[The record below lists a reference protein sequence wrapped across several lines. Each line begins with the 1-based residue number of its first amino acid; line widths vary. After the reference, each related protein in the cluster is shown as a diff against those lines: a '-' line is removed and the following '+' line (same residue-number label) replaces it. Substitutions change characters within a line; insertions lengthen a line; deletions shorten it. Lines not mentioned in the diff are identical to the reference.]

1 MEDSC
6 HSSNDCQKRTEL
18 EKIREMIDLYENKKC
33 PYNLRFKIQ
42 GCLLLRDHDIDELFE
57 LMDLCRD
64 KDKEAPCITPQKELS
79 DPYPPS
85 ET

>member
-6 HSSNDCQKRTEL
+6 HSRNDCQRRTEL

-42 GCLLLRDHDIDELFE
+42 GCLLLRDREIKDLFE
-57 LMDLCRD
+57 LMNLCRD
-64 KDKEAPCITPQKELS
+64 KDKEAPCITRQKEPS
-79 DPYPPS
+79 GPYPPS
-85 ET
+85 GT

>member
-6 HSSNDCQKRTEL
+6 PGRNDCQRRSEL
-18 EKIREMIDLYENKKC
+18 EKIREMIDLYENQKC

-42 GCLLLRDHDIDELFE
+42 GCLLLRDQEIEELFE

-64 KDKEAPCITPQKELS
+64 KDKEAPCISRQK
-79 DPYPPS
+79 
-85 ET
+85 

>member
-1 MEDSC
+1 MGDSC
-6 HSSNDCQKRTEL
+6 HSKNDCQRRTEL

-42 GCLLLRDHDIDELFE
+42 GCLLLRDHDVEELFE
-57 LMDLCRD
+57 IMDCCRD
-64 KDKEAPCITPQKELS
+64 KDKEAPCLSPQKKIS
-79 DPYPPS
+79 GPSFSS